1 MADQKISQLTALT
14 EPDLEL
20 DFIPIADGTTET
32 KKINLLNLGV
42 LTPKTS
48 AGGGTAF
55 IGGIVTGHNTL
66 GDDSLTIQSAMT
78 GPAFIA
84 KGSQSLVVGSNSL
97 ATADKTY
104 SFGRSNQVKAANSL
118 AVGQNVKVRETAS
131 SSNVVGRTCDISGTE
146 AVVQGSAVNI
156 ADGAG
161 NCIAFGKTI
170 NISGGDSD
178 FSTAI
183 GNNINI
189 SGGQSLAVGY
199 NTDVLRANSSAIGRN
214 VRINAVGVSEF
225 GGWTVGGN
233 REAAIRC
240 TDDNIVATTVHTGAF
255 SPLDGGTIAG
265 DEDSSTL
272 PRDMISIRR
281 SGDEVMADINI
292 TGVVKTVSFG
302 EATKLGT
309 TTSQADRTCVGSA
322 IQNVRADGA
331 NMVKSIRQM
340 DQTTYNGLVSAGTV
354 DANTVYIII

>member
-55 IGGIVTGHNTL
+55 IGGIVTGHNIL

-84 KGSQSLVVGSNSL
+84 KGNQSLVVGSNSL
-97 ATADKTY
+97 ATADRTS
-104 SFGRSNQVKAANSL
+104 SFGRSNQVKASDSI

-199 NTDVLRANSSAIGRN
+199 KTDVLQANSSAVGRN
-214 VRINAVGVSEF
+214 VRVNAAGVSEF

-255 SPLDGGTIAG
+255 SPLDGGTTAG

-309 TTSQADRTCVGSA
+309 TTSQADRTSVGSA

>member
-14 EPDLEL
+14 DPDLEL

-32 KKINLLNLGV
+32 KNINLLNLGV

-118 AVGQNVKVRETAS
+118 AVGENIKVRETAS
-131 SSNVVGRTCDISGTE
+131 SSNVVGRTCDISGNE
-146 AVVQGSAVNI
+146 AVVQGSSVNI
-156 ADGAG
+156 SATAG

-170 NISGGDSD
+170 NISGDSD

-183 GNNINI
+183 GNDINI

-199 NTDVLRANSSAIGRN
+199 KTDVLQANSSAVGRN

-225 GGWTVGGN
+225 GGWTSAGN

-309 TTSQADRTCVGSA
+309 TTSQADRTSVGSA